1 MYNVYTLYMYMYVY
15 VFCLTVCEWT
25 LLLYTIMYITDCR
38 TMGVG
43 VTPLSCP
50 IMFNLRVSNERA
62 HDNDDGQELSQL
74 IDVVHCL

>member
-15 VFCLTVCEWT
+15 VFYLTVCEWT

-43 VTPLSCP
+43 VRPLSCP
-50 IMFNLRVSNERA
+50 IMVSNEP